1 MRGLSLS
8 FICWNS
14 FLPIERFQWLA
25 RLQQKSGKAQLLRTS
40 SSCHPRRGELTAT
53 KARPE
58 QLCNFGK
65 TQFGAVPEP
74 RDRQL
79 LAHFRKSET
88 QVGAFG
94 KKMSVRQKTARDASG
109 QNPTLGFHLNGPES
123 TERSFLLT
131 TADARNWGAS
141 SIAKPRPSR
150 LKEARDLFT

>member
-53 KARPE
+53 KARPLSYGIL
-58 QLCNFGK
+58 QKHHLALFLNL
-65 TQFGAVPEP
+65 AISNS
-74 RDRQL
+74 
-79 LAHFRKSET
+79 AHFRKSKT

-94 KKMSVRQKTARDASG
+94 KKMSVRQKTARDASD
-109 QNPTLGFHLNGPES
+109 QNPTLGFHVDGPES

-131 TADARNWGAS
+131 TS
-141 SIAKPRPSR
+141 
-150 LKEARDLFT
+150 